1 MTAYHSAS
9 HTRAGE
15 QCDTRARFDA
25 IDLARKDEEAIVG
38 LKVTL
43 MDVDGRLTT
52 ARRLRPN
59 RAGVG
64 VDPERVEM

>member
-43 MDVDGRLTT
+43 MDVDGRLKTVSW
-52 ARRLRPN
+52 RRGVRPLG
-59 RAGVG
+59 AK
-64 VDPERVEM
+64 

>member
-43 MDVDGRLTT
+43 MDVDGQLKTVSWRK
-52 ARRLRPN
+52 
-59 RAGVG
+59 G
-64 VDPERVEM
+64 

>member
-43 MDVDGRLTT
+43 MDVDGWLKTVSWRKGYPPYLIEI
-52 ARRLRPN
+52 LSII
-59 RAGVG
+59 
-64 VDPERVEM
+64 

>member
-43 MDVDGRLTT
+43 MDVDGRL
-52 ARRLRPN
+52 
-59 RAGVG
+59 
-64 VDPERVEM
+64 